1 MHPIVHAEDN
11 LRLKSIQRK
20 NIWGLYSF
28 NLYLHN
34 VGLHSP
40 WIHLFAPAS
49 FLSTHDKKITT
60 PFGVVIFLWIPWG
73 LHILGRSEFR
83 LRQGF
88 GFRPKHLYGAK
99 APPARRLLQ
108 RNAES
113 FSYAYAKLKATF
125 WSCTAGLKC
134 SLFFYKT
141 SIILAFT
148 QCNGGFVMF
157 K

>member
-1 MHPIVHAEDN
+1 MGFISVAF
-11 LRLKSIQRK
+11 KSISFHPHYSSLVLNASLKAGIYSVAMFHK
-20 NIWGLYSF
+20 NNHTVRCGYFYGYRERFYMLRR
-28 NLYLHN
+28 NK
-34 VGLHSP
+34 V
-40 WIHLFAPAS
+40 A
-49 FLSTHDKKITT
+49 
-60 PFGVVIFLWIPWG
+60 
-73 LHILGRSEFR
+73 

-88 GFRPKHLYGAK
+88 GLRPKRLYGAK

-148 QCNGGFVMF
+148 QCYGGFVMF